1 MFRRIQKPSLDTSYH
16 VNIREKLVNN
26 TLLNIII
33 DISILHANN
42 SYKLISYAVTINI
55 YYKLIYVNA

>member
-42 SYKLISYAVTINI
+42 SYILISYAVTIDI